1 MVAAEPSALN
11 VGPVPVEGLGLVE
24 HELGEVVDVLAAS
37 ASSRRSRS
45 LVLVLVLA
53 QQAPDRAANRSL
65 SRCAVGPVDRE
76 VFSDAFY
83 EVSRDV
89 GKLCGLSQEAL
100 VDAAEVHVTHIGGLK
115 RGVRNPS
122 HATLLRVA
130 AALRVEPGQLVIE
143 ADRLPEAA
151 RKPS

>member
-1 MVAAEPSALN
+1 
-11 VGPVPVEGLGLVE
+11 LVE

-45 LVLVLVLA
+45 LVLVLA

-65 SRCAVGPVDRE
+65 SRCAVGPVNRE

-100 VDAAEVHVTHIGGLK
+100 VDAIEVHVTHIGGLE

-151 RKPS
+151 REPS